1 MLVLHLCK
9 VSCLCRCIVQRLGSA
24 DISVLAYNF
33 WQATKA
39 SLLGR
44 SPKAGRR
51 DASPRI
57 HPRHGCRACM
67 HKGFARTQSQPSIHS
82 LSRVKGAFGKDAEIR
97 TRRALHE
104 AKPSECP
111 KGDRD
116 CKRAPF
122 YKNRL
127 LLIVVNLTTTSFFG
141 IFPD

>member
-57 HPRHGCRACM
+57 HPRHGCRAWM

-82 LSRVKGAFGKDAEIR
+82 LSRVKGGRGIGIINQKFISKTDFSYNLRPRSKERGHRQSINPR
-97 TRRALHE
+97 T
-104 AKPSECP
+104 AKMQT
-111 KGDRD
+111 
-116 CKRAPF
+116 
-122 YKNRL
+122 NH
-127 LLIVVNLTTTSFFG
+127 LTQN
-141 IFPD
+141 